1 MNYPWPTSVVRLR
14 QRTNCCGLCH
24 IRCRTTFDSDHVKCT
39 EAPAA
44 GRTTPAKRSIFR
56 SACLGILIL
65 LVPLSGVAQ
74 TWTGSIST
82 QWNLAG
88 NWSGG
93 VPGAAAIATFNAN
106 TANDPNLTAAASV
119 GRLFFDTGSDEEI
132 FTGANLTIAS
142 ISGLGIDN
150 QSGVTQ
156 TFNNTLVIANAQ
168 TWNTDN
174 GNLVFAAVTH
184 GATNLTLTGNGGFD
198 FSGILTNSGGNR
210 TLTNDSTG
218 TVNFSGGINLS
229 NNNTGR
235 TLTFT
240 GSGDTLVSGIIAN
253 GGTTAG
259 NLVKTGPGTL
269 TLANTNTYTGTTT
282 VGTAGGA
289 SGGTLRLG
297 AAGAIS
303 TNTTT
308 IFAGQLDLDGHN
320 QTIGAL
326 TLGGGA
332 SGTTALV
339 STGGGTLTLGGNVTY
354 TATNNPNG
362 AVISGQLGLGASN
375 RTFTI
380 NNSTAADPD
389 LTVDAVISGSGGLI
403 KAGTGTLALTAAN
416 TYSGG
421 TTLSAGVLTVSD
433 DQALGTGTLTLNTGT
448 LQSTAANTVANTA
461 TLGGNVT
468 LQDIDLS
475 GTFTQSGGNRILT
488 LNNANLSGTLNLS
501 NNNTGRT
508 LTTAIASGTTTFSGV
523 IQNGGTG
530 AGGLT
535 KTLGGTLVLSNANT
549 YTGATTVSGGTLIV
563 QHDSALGSTAGS
575 TTVASG
581 ATLQLDGSRTI
592 GAEGLT
598 ISGVGVG
605 GAGALRHSSG
615 TSSWA
620 GNITLAAASTI
631 TADAGLLTLAGSLTG
646 ANGRNLTFAGDGDI
660 TLTGTIS
667 NGNSSLF
674 RLGNGTLTVG
684 ATATYTGTTNLGTSG
699 GNSTGTIRL
708 AAADVIPAG
717 AFNLFSGTF
726 DLNGFNDTIGAINL
740 GGGGAG
746 STAAVTTGS
755 GTLTLGGNL
764 AYIATNNPDGA
775 TISGNLNLG
784 GANRTFTIND
794 STAATTDLSI
804 SANIGATNRNLTITG
819 AGNTLIS
826 GIIATGTGTLVKQG
840 AGTLTLTG
848 ANTYGGI
855 TTVSAGTLNIQ
866 HSSAL
871 GGTGAGTTVASGATL
886 AIEGNISV
894 GNEAMTLSGTGVG
907 GLGALRNI
915 SGTSSW
921 AGNITL
927 AAASTIAAEAGSLTF
942 SGNLTGANGR
952 NLTFIGAGD
961 ITVNG
966 AISNGTS
973 ALLKDGSGTLTLAGS
988 AANVYS
994 GGTSIADGT
1003 LRLGK
1008 TAGLNALGTGA
1019 VTVGNDVGPAS
1030 SAHLVLLAE
1039 NQIADNTTVM
1049 LNSDGRFDLNGFA
1062 EAINIIGGTGII
1074 DLGSGGHLTVGA
1086 NNGSSAFGGSIT
1098 GTGDFTKQGTGTFT
1112 LNSDLN
1118 LAGTFTLAGGTL
1130 ALNGNDLVA
1139 DTLHITANSI
1149 IDFGSAVASLLSV
1162 VNFII
1167 DGGVSLTIANWSDA
1181 VDYFVTQNWAGA
1193 VYDLRGAAPMNQ
1205 ITFNGFAGS
1214 DTQWQEY
1221 DLQITPVPEPSTY
1234 GALMLGLCATLYL
1247 WRRRQ
1252 TKNQATPTRPVPAGG
1267 NDPDQAGE

>member
-1 MNYPWPTSVVRLR
+1 MLW
-14 QRTNCCGLCH
+14 
-24 IRCRTTFDSDHVKCT
+24 F
-39 EAPAA
+39 
-44 GRTTPAKRSIFR
+44 TP
-56 SACLGILIL
+56 LTGI
-65 LVPLSGVAQ
+65 AQ
-74 TWTGSIST
+74 IWTGSIST

-119 GRLFFDTGSDEEI
+119 GRLFFDAGSDEEI

-142 ISGLGIDN
+142 VSSLGIDN

-156 TFNNTLVIANAQ
+156 TFSNTLVIANAQ

-174 GNLVFAAVTH
+174 GDLVFAAVTH

-198 FSGILTNSGGNR
+198 FGGIFTNSGGNR
-210 TLTNDSTG
+210 ILTNSATG
-218 TVNFSGGINLS
+218 PVTFSGGINLS
-229 NNNTGR
+229 NNNTAR
-235 TLTFT
+235 QLTIA
-240 GSGDTLVSGIIAN
+240 GDGDTLVSGVIAN
-253 GGTTAG
+253 GGTGAG
-259 NLVKTGPGTL
+259 RIVKIGPGTL

-282 VGTAGGA
+282 VGAAGGA

-303 TNTTT
+303 ANTTT
-308 IFAGQLDLDGHN
+308 IFAGQLDLDGHD

-332 SGTTALV
+332 SGTAALV
-339 STGGGTLTLGGNVTY
+339 TTGSGTLTLGGNVTY

-362 AVISGQLGLGASN
+362 AVISGQLSLGAAN

-389 LTVDAVISGSGGLI
+389 LTVDAVISGAGGLI
-403 KAGTGTLALTAAN
+403 KAGAGTLALTAAN
-416 TYSGG
+416 IHSGG

-433 DQALGTGTLTLNTGT
+433 NQALGTGTLTLNTGT
-448 LQSTAANTVANTA
+448 LRSTAANTAANT
-461 TLGGNVT
+461 TILGGNVT

-475 GTFTQSGGNRILT
+475 GTFTQSGGNRTLT

-508 LTTAIASGTTTFSGV
+508 LTTAIASGTTTLSGV

-598 ISGVGVG
+598 LSGAGVG
-605 GAGALRHSSG
+605 GVGALRHTSG

-631 TADAGLLTLAGSLTG
+631 TADAGLLTLSGSLTG
-646 ANGRNLTFAGDGDI
+646 ANGRNLTLAGDGDI
-660 TLTGTIS
+660 TLTGTLS
-667 NGNSSLF
+667 NGSSSLF
-674 RLGNGTLTVG
+674 KLGNGILTVG
-684 ATATYTGTTNLGTSG
+684 GTATYTGTTNLGTSG
-699 GNSTGTIRL
+699 GNSTGTLRL
-708 AAADVIPAG
+708 GASDVIPTG
-717 AFNLFSGTF
+717 AFNLYSGTF
-726 DLNGFNDTIGAINL
+726 DLAGFNDTIGAINL

-746 STAAVTTGS
+746 STATVTTGS

-775 TISGNLNLG
+775 TITGNLNLG

-826 GIIATGTGTLVKQG
+826 GNIATGTGTLTKAG
-840 AGTLTLTG
+840 TGTLTLAG
-848 ANTYGGI
+848 ANSYSGL
-855 TTVSAGTLNIQ
+855 TTVSAGTLVVA
-866 HSSAL
+866 HDSAL
-871 GGTGAGTTVASGATL
+871 GTTAGATSITAGATL
-886 AIEGNISV
+886 QLTGDRTI
-894 GNEAMTLSGTGVG
+894 GNEALTIRGAGVG
-907 GLGALRNI
+907 SAGAVRHV

-921 AGNITL
+921 AGNITI

-942 SGNLTGANGR
+942 SGDFTGANGR

-966 AISNGTS
+966 TISNGTS
-973 ALLKDGSGTLTLAGS
+973 ALLKDGSGTLTLTGS
-988 AANVYS
+988 SANVYS

-1003 LRLGK
+1003 LQLGK

-1019 VTVGNDVGPAS
+1019 VTVGDGVGPAS
-1030 SAHLVLLAE
+1030 SAHLVLLAS
-1039 NQIADNTTVM
+1039 NQIANNTTVT
-1049 LNSDGRFDLNGFA
+1049 LNSDGRFGLNGFT
-1062 EAINIIGGTGII
+1062 EAINIIGGTGVI

-1098 GTGDFTKQGTGTFT
+1098 GTGDFTKQGSGAFT

-1181 VDYFVTQNWAGA
+1181 VDYFVTQNWTGA

-1205 ITFNGFAGS
+1205 ITFTGFAGS

-1252 TKNQATPTRPVPAGG
+1252 TKNQATHTRPVPAGG

>member
-549 YTGATTVSGGTLIV
+549 YTGATTVSGSTLIV

-598 ISGVGVG
+598 ISGAGVG

>member
-1 MNYPWPTSVVRLR
+1 
-14 QRTNCCGLCH
+14 
-24 IRCRTTFDSDHVKCT
+24 
-39 EAPAA
+39 
-44 GRTTPAKRSIFR
+44 
-56 SACLGILIL
+56 LIL

-362 AVISGQLGLGASN
+362 AVISGQLGLGAAN

-549 YTGATTVSGGTLIV
+549 YTGATTVSGDTLIV

-598 ISGVGVG
+598 ISGAGVG
-605 GAGALRHSSG
+605 GGGALRHTSG

-660 TLTGTIS
+660 TLTGTLS
-667 NGNSSLF
+667 NGSSSLF
-674 RLGNGTLTVG
+674 KLGNGILTVG
-684 ATATYTGTTNLGTSG
+684 GTATYTGTTNLGTSG

-755 GTLTLGGNL
+755 RTLTLGGNL

-794 STAATTDLSI
+794 STAAATDLTI

-826 GIIATGTGTLVKQG
+826 GNIATGTGTLVKQG

-855 TTVSAGTLNIQ
+855 TTISAGTLNIQ

-886 AIEGNISV
+886 AIEGNINV

-942 SGNLTGANGR
+942 SGNLTGANSR

-973 ALLKDGSGTLTLAGS
+973 ALLKDGSGTLTLSGS
-988 AANVYS
+988 SANVYS

-1039 NQIADNTTVM
+1039 NQIADNTTVT

-1074 DLGSGGHLTVGA
+1074 DLGSGGHLTVGT

-1247 WRRRQ
+1247 WRRRR